1 MILAVMKN
9 NLLLPNFI
17 IDIRCTE
24 LMKNYVD
31 FAGA

>member
-17 IDIRCTE
+17 IDIKMYRVDEE
-24 LMKNYVD
+24 LC
-31 FAGA
+31 